1 MTDKLQ
7 PSPPMAIE
15 FKEMT
20 LQPQERNIYWE
31 VDSPDRGRIRVE
43 ISNYTDQPKTFKIS
57 VSEDTS
63 GL

>member
-1 MTDKLQ
+1 MSDKLQ

-20 LQPQERNIYWE
+20 LQSQERNIYWE
-31 VDSPDRGRIRVE
+31 VDSPDRGKIRVE

>member
-1 MTDKLQ
+1 MSDKLQ
-7 PSPPMAIE
+7 PSQPMAIE

-31 VDSPDRGRIRVE
+31 VDSPDRGKIRVE

-57 VSEDTS
+57 VSEDTNV
-63 GL
+63 L